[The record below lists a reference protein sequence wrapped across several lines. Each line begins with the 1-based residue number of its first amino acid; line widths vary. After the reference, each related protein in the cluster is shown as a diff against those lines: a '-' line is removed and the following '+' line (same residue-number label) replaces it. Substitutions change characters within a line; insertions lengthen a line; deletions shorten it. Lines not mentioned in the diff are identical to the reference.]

1 MKRKAHVV
9 WRGDGEN
16 GSGELTTGS
25 GALKNLPYDFK
36 MRFKNDDGKLGT
48 NPEELIAAAH
58 AGCFNMKL
66 SFVLN
71 ENGFSPDHLETV
83 SELTFVDGVVEQ
95 SSSDRLQHC
104 LCHGLGRGCRL
115 GISQQQPTVQ
125 RTGRSLCRADPSD
138 PSASATALLV
148 FRSLSRSAIRTAG
161 SPRGIDPSLQSGDH
175 GDGTQ
180 SQRGVRSCAGWSQCF
195 HRRCYRRGGSW
206 RIGCRSAWTVGSVSQ
221 PRNR

>member
-25 GALKNLPYDFK
+25 GAIQKLPYDFK

-71 ENGFSPDHLETV
+71 ENGFSPESLETESV
-83 SELTFVDGVVEQ
+83 LTFVDGVVE
-95 SSSDRLQHC
+95 SIEL
-104 LCHGLGRGCRL
+104 
-115 GISQQQPTVQ
+115 
-125 RTGRSLCRADPSD
+125 
-138 PSASATALLV
+138 
-148 FRSLSRSAIRTAG
+148 SLSAKVPDISNEKFQQCADEAKENCPI
-161 SPRGIDPSLQSGDH
+161 SGLLNCKIFLTSDL
-175 GDGTQ
+175 
-180 SQRGVRSCAGWSQCF
+180 
-195 HRRCYRRGGSW
+195 
-206 RIGCRSAWTVGSVSQ
+206 I
-221 PRNR
+221 

>member
-25 GALKNLPYDFK
+25 GAIQKLPYDFK

-71 ENGFSPDHLETV
+71 ENGFSPESLETESV
-83 SELTFVDGVVEQ
+83 LTFVDGIVEYIE
-95 SSSDRLQHC
+95 L
-104 LCHGLGRGCRL
+104 
-115 GISQQQPTVQ
+115 
-125 RTGRSLCRADPSD
+125 
-138 PSASATALLV
+138 
-148 FRSLSRSAIRTAG
+148 SLSAKVPDISDEKFNECAEEAKENCPISG
-161 SPRGIDPSLQSGDH
+161 LLNCKISLSS
-175 GDGTQ
+175 TL
-180 SQRGVRSCAGWSQCF
+180 V
-195 HRRCYRRGGSW
+195 
-206 RIGCRSAWTVGSVSQ
+206 
-221 PRNR
+221 

>member
-25 GALKNLPYDFK
+25 GAIQNLPYDFK

-71 ENGFSPDHLETV
+71 ENGFSPESLETESV
-83 SELTFVDGVVEQ
+83 LTFVDGVVE
-95 SSSDRLQHC
+95 SIEL
-104 LCHGLGRGCRL
+104 
-115 GISQQQPTVQ
+115 
-125 RTGRSLCRADPSD
+125 
-138 PSASATALLV
+138 
-148 FRSLSRSAIRTAG
+148 SLSAKVPDISNEKFNECAREAKDNCPISGLLNCEI
-161 SPRGIDPSLQSGDH
+161 SLSS
-175 GDGTQ
+175 TL
-180 SQRGVRSCAGWSQCF
+180 
-195 HRRCYRRGGSW
+195 
-206 RIGCRSAWTVGSVSQ
+206 I
-221 PRNR
+221 